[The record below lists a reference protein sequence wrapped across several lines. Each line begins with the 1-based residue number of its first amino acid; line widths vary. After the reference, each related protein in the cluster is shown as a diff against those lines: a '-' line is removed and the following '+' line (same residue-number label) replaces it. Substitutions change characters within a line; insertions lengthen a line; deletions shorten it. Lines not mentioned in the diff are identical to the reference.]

1 MYLPSESKNAWNLI
15 ISLQSIINKWL
26 TARTYKLLF
35 RAAFANPNV
44 VLLCEAH
51 VPKSEFF

>member
-51 VPKSEFF
+51 VPKSEFI